1 MKKIYIIRKFVYA
14 ENTTEAMK
22 MDSKTPVHE
31 VYLEEESIRDLKY
44 TLSGNEIYK
53 PKLGFEKDGK

>member
-1 MKKIYIIRKFVYA
+1 MKKIYIIRKFIHA
-14 ENTTEAMK
+14 EDISEAVK
-22 MDSKTPVHE
+22 MESKTPIHE

-44 TLSGNEIYK
+44 TISGNEIYK

>member
-1 MKKIYIIRKFVYA
+1 MKKIYIIRKFIHA
-14 ENTTEAMK
+14 ENLSEAIK
-22 MDSKTPVHE
+22 EERVTPIHE